1 MTTRARAIKRR
12 LFPERQIYFRSN
24 GRVRFVV
31 LSPRVQIALT
41 TLVFCLS
48 AWIGVSSANLF
59 FEDRIIAAKNQRLDE
74 MSERFE
80 NLNSQIRHLEQS
92 VLSKARRIEDRQ
104 RFLDTLM
111 DEVLPASARPK
122 TLKTLSRPDAS
133 PARSETPAT
142 PRDKIS
148 LHRGI
153 TSRIGQT
160 VAVMTGG
167 AWNDF
172 EEPAVRLEIS
182 PTVETRLAALA
193 QHQDAL
199 VNRLLA
205 LTEARIASL
214 EKSIK
219 ITGLTGDKLLSAAKG
234 PAGSGTTASIG
245 PFLAQGG
252 PFIAAGKA
260 GKDVTLQRPA
270 APSIQVPYYRL
281 INRFNRLRD
290 LNAAVDSAP
299 WLLPVPQTADYYFS
313 SGFGR
318 RTDPIRKVPAWHR
331 ALDIAGHWKTPILAT
346 APGVVS
352 FAGRNGP
359 YGKMVEINHGHG
371 FKTRYGHLARILVKK
386 GDVVTA
392 RQRIGLMGNSGR
404 STGTHLH
411 YEVRFNNIPRNPMK
425 FLRAAKHV
433 FKNNQI

>member
-1 MTTRARAIKRR
+1 MTARARALKRQ

-31 LSPRVQIALT
+31 LSPRAQITLT

-48 AWIGVSSANLF
+48 AWIGISSANLF

-74 MSERFE
+74 MSEHFE
-80 NLNSQIRHLEQS
+80 NLNGKIHHLEQS

-111 DEVLPASARPK
+111 DEVLPASARPE
-122 TLKTLSRPDAS
+122 TLKSLSPAGAS
-133 PARSETPAT
+133 PAHKESPAA

-148 LHRGI
+148 LRHGL

-160 VAVMTGG
+160 IAAMAGTT
-167 AWNDF
+167 WNDF
-172 EEPAVRLEIS
+172 EEPAVRLQIS
-182 PTVETRLAALA
+182 PTVEARLTALA
-193 QHQDAL
+193 QRQDAL

-214 EKSIK
+214 EKSIR
-219 ITGLTGDKLLSAAKG
+219 ITGLTGDKLLTAAKG
-234 PAGSGTTASIG
+234 PADSQAIASIG

-260 GKDVTLQRPA
+260 AKGVTLQRPA
-270 APSIQVPYYRL
+270 TPSIQVPYYRL

-290 LNAAVDSAP
+290 LKAAVDSAP

-318 RTDPIRKVPAWHR
+318 RTDPIRKVTAWHR

-359 YGKMVEINHGHG
+359 YGKMVEIDHGHG

-386 GDVVTA
+386 GDAVTA

-404 STGTHLH
+404 STGTHVH

-433 FKNNQI
+433 FKNSKI